1 MKLRTIAEA
10 KSDEPIRDSANAI
23 GDLIQYINTSFDPK
37 SAEAQAMQAF
47 LQKPTAR
54 GWEQTKWV
62 VDSAIKQAGAAPETA
77 SRAKDWAFLKS
88 LTSPTVSASLY
99 DVDPRKAKGTPL
111 QKTALSKPLRDKLKV
126 SLGPEGYISSL
137 SNLGGEVNNSQAK
150 HLLKGTAK
158 NGKGLIKAAEEDL
171 PNVDPTK
178 KF

>member
-1 MKLRTIAEA
+1 MKLRAIAEA

-23 GDLIQYINTSFDPK
+23 GDLIQYIKDNFNPK
-37 SAEAQAMQAF
+37 SAEAKAVQTF

-62 VDSAIKQAGAAPETA
+62 VDSAIKQAGAVPETA

-88 LTSPTVSASLY
+88 LTSPTVTASLY
-99 DVDPRKAKGTPL
+99 DVDPKNAKGTPL
-111 QKTALSKPLRDKLKV
+111 QRTALSKSLRDKLKV

-137 SNLGGEVNNSQAK
+137 SELGGEVNDSQVR

-171 PNVDPTK
+171 PHVDPAK